1 MAVLAARLYG
11 PGDIRVEEVPRPEPG
26 PGEVLV
32 RVKEAGI
39 CGTDKAFYKGT
50 YRPGK
55 LPIIPGHEVA
65 GVVEEVG
72 EGVDESWVGARVTS
86 EINFPCG
93 KCWFCRHGMYT
104 HCSYRRV
111 LGITVDGGFAEYF
124 VAPVD
129 ALHRIDGLT
138 WAQGAYV
145 EPLAAV
151 VEMIQMQPPP
161 EGGRVAVV
169 GTGNMGLLSIQVLR
183 LHAPQVLVAVTR
195 PGSPKATLAKRLGAD
210 IVTDTGGVERVMKEI
225 TPEGAGF
232 DYVVETTGSP
242 QGLDLAVKLV
252 RPRGVIAA
260 KSTHGAPVSFNY
272 TELVVKEARMVG
284 SRCGPFEPAI
294 RLIREGLVSVDS
306 LITSRFRLEEAVEA
320 METSFSR
327 DQIKVHFLI
336 S

>member
-1 MAVLAARLYG
+1 MRAAVLHA
-11 PGDIRVEEVPRPEPG
+11 PGDLRVEDVPVPRPG
-26 PGEVLV
+26 PGEVLI
-32 RVKEAGI
+32 RVKEVGI

-55 LPIIPGHEVA
+55 FPIIPGHEVA
-65 GVVEEVG
+65 GVVEAVG

-93 KCWFCRHGMYT
+93 RCWFCRNGMYT
-104 HCSYRRV
+104 HCPYRRV

-124 VAPVD
+124 VAPVG

-151 VEMIQMQPPP
+151 VEMIQTQPPP
-161 EGGRVAVV
+161 EGGRVAVI

-183 LHAPQVLVAVTR
+183 LHAPEVLVAVTR
-195 PGSPKATLAKRLGAD
+195 PGSPKAGMARELGAD
-210 IVTDTGGVERVMKEI
+210 IVTDTGGVEEVVREV

-242 QGLDLAVKLV
+242 QGLDLAVRLV
-252 RPRGVIAA
+252 RPRGVIAS
-260 KSTHGAPVSFNY
+260 KSTHGAPVSFDY
-272 TELVVKEARMVG
+272 TALVVKEARIVG

-294 RLIREGLVSVDS
+294 RLIREGLVRVDP
-306 LITSRFRLEEAVEA
+306 LITSRFRLGEAPEA
-320 METSFSR
+320 MEASFRR
-327 DQIKVHFLI
+327 DQVKVHLLVD
-336 S
+336 

>member
-1 MAVLAARLYG
+1 MKAAVLYG
-11 PGDIRVEEVPRPEPG
+11 AGDIRLEEVPDPRPG
-26 PGEVLV
+26 FGEVLV

-72 EGVDESWVGARVTS
+72 EGVDESWLGARVTS

-93 KCWFCRHGMYT
+93 KCWFCRNGMYT
-104 HCSYRRV
+104 HCPYRRV

-124 VAPVD
+124 IAPVT

-138 WAQGAYV
+138 WSQGAYV

-151 VEMIQMQPPP
+151 VEMTLMSPPP
-161 EGGRVAVV
+161 AGGRFAVV

-183 LHAPQVLVAVTR
+183 LYSPEVLVAVTR
-195 PGSPKATLAKRLGAD
+195 PGSPKAGKAKELGAD
-210 IVTDTGGVERVMKEI
+210 IVTDTGGVREVMREV

-242 QGLDLAVKLV
+242 AGLDLAVEIV

-272 TELVVKEARMVG
+272 TSLVVKEAKIVG
-284 SRCGPFEPAI
+284 SRCGPFPPAI
-294 RLIREGLVSVDS
+294 RLIREGLVKVDP
-306 LITSRFRLEEAVEA
+306 LITSTYRLEDVGEAFRR
-320 METSFSR
+320 SFDR
-327 DQIKVHFLI
+327 DQIKVHI
-336 S
+336 VV

>member
-1 MAVLAARLYG
+1 MRAAVLHG
-11 PGDIRVEEVPRPEPG
+11 PGDLRVEDVPAPKPG
-26 PGEVLV
+26 PNEALV
-32 RVKEAGI
+32 KVKEAGI

-65 GVVEEVG
+65 GVVEAVG

-93 KCWFCRHGMYT
+93 KCWFCRNGMYT
-104 HCSYRRV
+104 HCPYRRV

-124 VAPVD
+124 VAPVE

-151 VEMIQMQPPP
+151 VEMIRMQPPP
-161 EGGRVAVV
+161 EGGRVAVI

-183 LHAPQVLVAVTR
+183 LHAPEVLVAITR
-195 PGSPKATLAKRLGAD
+195 PGSPKAGMAKELGAD
-210 IVTDTGGVERVMKEI
+210 IVTDTGGVDAVIKEV

-260 KSTHGAPVSFNY
+260 KSTHGAPVSFDY
-272 TELVVKEARMVG
+272 TALVVKEARIVG

-294 RLIREGLVSVDS
+294 RLIREGLVGVDR
-306 LITSRFRLEEAVEA
+306 LITSRFRLEEAPQA
-320 METSFSR
+320 METSLRR
-327 DQIKVHFLI
+327 DQVKVHLI
-336 S
+336 ID